1 MVRNMKK
8 NSNTE
13 KTAVRWTIKDVLVG
27 KPLWVLVPALYLATM
42 LFPSVLSRV
51 LIPLPTGLTV
61 LTPVFLLPSAVIT
74 LLVLQLLLNAW
85 TATMDPEIAVRFHA
99 RGSRFQWTHLYSL
112 IAGFVIW
119 FVLCLVFAKVVEV
132 ATPDNSDIS
141 AVVLLLTLL
150 MLVVPIVAAVS
161 ASRYINQFMTRFTGT
176 NRELI
181 EEIALGMHDK
191 KIPKRFYNERDLCGI
206 LALLA
211 AGRTSSVTGAVLMY
225 AANQWSSRTSH
236 KLGRFLF
243 QFLFIFFSVRTIS
256 PAQLDSMVIDLTC
269 SVVTGQVSL
278 KDLAG
283 QITQRLL
290 NQ

>member
-1 MVRNMKK
+1 MKK

-27 KPLWVLVPALYLATM
+27 KPLWVLVLALYLATT

-51 LIPLPTGLTV
+51 LNPLPTGLTV
-61 LTPVFLLPSAVIT
+61 LTPVFLLPSAVVIT

-150 MLVVPIVAAVS
+150 GMVVPIVAAVS
-161 ASRYINQFMTRFTGT
+161 ASRHINQFMTRFTGT

-206 LALLA
+206 LTLLA